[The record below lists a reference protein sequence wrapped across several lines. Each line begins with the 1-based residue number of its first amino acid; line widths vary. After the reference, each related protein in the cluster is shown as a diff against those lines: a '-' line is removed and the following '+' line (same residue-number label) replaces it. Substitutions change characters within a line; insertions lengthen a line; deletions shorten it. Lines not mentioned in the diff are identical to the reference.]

1 MARYRDPHLP
11 LSSLH
16 LLIPPLRLMSACLW
30 QVALERNVDKY
41 DKLADYITLVTEIV
55 PDLLS
60 DKQRIQLILGLRA
73 RIIVEL
79 LTKADPVDCKAVE
92 EHLNLFQ
99 KSCNQKGQDRQVK
112 ISKSAFVKQVQTLL
126 KDKYEKDTFIK
137 EVFPELYG
145 ARFDTV
151 LQILVW
157 EFLYRLEEFLP
168 VPSFS
173 KVSSFIDLSSF
184 DSRFE
189 QFFCD
194 QDDLKKIL
202 QHQKQR
208 KKLTKSEFSFMSDT
222 ILSTLASKQT
232 SEGHIEGVPDETGG
246 DSTDEETNEE
256 TDDSSV
262 ELEPSNSQWQ
272 GRGLSPLTN
281 SPCSEEGDDD
291 NANSLLPQSIRSSHP
306 VSYKTQNSEDL
317 SANTAGVQESGS
329 TGGFK
334 LNLASTLKDI
344 ADLTCPVCYKTFHR
358 PKVAR
363 RHLKVAH
370 PSQVFRCDKC
380 DMTFQTKSRLD
391 THLDAHSNEKPYV
404 CSQCGKRLSCPKVL
418 KTHMRLHTGERP
430 YACKFCDKKFDQ
442 KYGLTQHIRL
452 HKGERLYL
460 CSHCGKTFTFKGAL
474 RVHTRLHTGERPYR
488 CKECGEGYITFQKL
502 KNHQT
507 IHTGERPHSCPQ
519 CGKSFRHDSGL
530 RRHLLIHT
538 GEKPYK
544 CVICDKRFNLASNL
558 RKHVKSHKTTKNV
571 NAPTE

>member
-41 DKLADYITLVTEIV
+41 DKLAEYITLVTEIV
-55 PDLLS
+55 PDLLI

-79 LTKADPVDCKAVE
+79 LTKADPIDCKAVE

-99 KSCNQKGQDRQVK
+99 KTCNQKGQDREVK

-126 KDKYEKDTFIK
+126 KDKYEKDTFVK
-137 EVFPELYG
+137 KVFPELYG

-232 SEGHIEGVPDETGG
+232 SVASEGHIEGVTDEKGG

-281 SPCSEEGDDD
+281 SPCSEEGGVAGDDD
-291 NANSLLPQSIRSSHP
+291 NANSLLPQSIISSQT
-306 VSYKTQNSEDL
+306 VAYKTQNSEDL
-317 SANTAGVQESGS
+317 AANTTGVQESGS
-329 TGGFK
+329 TSGFK

-344 ADLTCPVCYKTFHR
+344 ADLTCPAAWR
-358 PKVAR
+358 I
-363 RHLKVAH
+363 
-370 PSQVFRCDKC
+370 PSMAQ
-380 DMTFQTKSRLD
+380 QP
-391 THLDAHSNEKPYV
+391 DA
-404 CSQCGKRLSCPKVL
+404 
-418 KTHMRLHTGERP
+418 
-430 YACKFCDKKFDQ
+430 
-442 KYGLTQHIRL
+442 
-452 HKGERLYL
+452 
-460 CSHCGKTFTFKGAL
+460 AL
-474 RVHTRLHTGERPYR
+474 
-488 CKECGEGYITFQKL
+488 
-502 KNHQT
+502 
-507 IHTGERPHSCPQ
+507 
-519 CGKSFRHDSGL
+519 
-530 RRHLLIHT
+530 
-538 GEKPYK
+538 
-544 CVICDKRFNLASNL
+544 LAVN
-558 RKHVKSHKTTKNV
+558 RAV
-571 NAPTE
+571 NACRNRCQSPSVSIFNRGSAPGPLIRKLPPFGSPLRLG